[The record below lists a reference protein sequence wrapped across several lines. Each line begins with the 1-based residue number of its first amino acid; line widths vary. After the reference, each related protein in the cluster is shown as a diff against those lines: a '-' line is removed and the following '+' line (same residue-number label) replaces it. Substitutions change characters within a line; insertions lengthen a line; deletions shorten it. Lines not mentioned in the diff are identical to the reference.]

1 MTQKA
6 VFLDRDGVLVHDR
19 GLLTSSD
26 QFELMNGVPCALRQL
41 KENGFR
47 LIVVTNQAVVAR
59 GMLTE
64 KRLAEL
70 HDALQQLLL
79 SQNGP
84 VLDAIY
90 ACPHH
95 PNADLPAFRIA
106 CECRKPMPGMLL
118 KAALEHR
125 IDLKQSFMI
134 GDRTTDVV
142 AGFRAG
148 CRTILL
154 ETGQHNAAPIETASM
169 SEETILPD
177 WREPH
182 IGAALKR
189 IISTL

>member
-19 GLLTSSD
+19 GLLTTPD
-26 QFELMNGVPCALRQL
+26 QFELMDGVPRALQQF
-41 KENGFR
+41 KQNGF
-47 LIVVTNQAVVAR
+47 LLVVVTNQAVVAR

-64 KRLAEL
+64 KGLSEL
-70 HDALQQLLL
+70 HDSLQQLLI

-84 VLDAIY
+84 ALDAIY

-95 PNADLPAFRIA
+95 PNANLPAFRVA

-118 KAALEHR
+118 EAALEHR

-134 GDRTTDVV
+134 GDRPTDVV

-154 ETGQHNAAPIETASM
+154 ETGQHSAAPIETACM
-169 SEETILPD
+169 PEETILPD
-177 WREPH
+177 WIEPNL
-182 IGAALKR
+182 GAALQR
-189 IISTL
+189 IISAE